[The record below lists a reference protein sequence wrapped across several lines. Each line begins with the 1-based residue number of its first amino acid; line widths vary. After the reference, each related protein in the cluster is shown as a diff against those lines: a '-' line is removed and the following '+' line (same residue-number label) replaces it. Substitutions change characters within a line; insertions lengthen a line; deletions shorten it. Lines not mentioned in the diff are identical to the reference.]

1 VRSAGALEAPREPA
15 HGRTRNTAWLRSTTM
30 HIVIVALVLIWS
42 VPTLGLLVS
51 SFRPAHLV
59 TTSGWW
65 TALVPPWNFSLELY
79 RQALG
84 TAGMGRSFVNSLFI
98 AIPATVIPI
107 MIAAFAAYAFSW
119 MKFPGRDALF
129 VSVVGLLVVPLQTTL
144 IPVLRLYNELG
155 LTGTFT
161 GIWLAHAAYGLPFA
175 VYLLRN
181 FFGTL
186 PRDMLE
192 SAYLDG
198 ASPFTAFFYLALP
211 LSLPAIASLA
221 IFQFMWVWNDLL
233 VALIYLGGAP
243 SVAPLTVTISNLV
256 NSLGGGWQLL
266 TAAAFVSMLLPLL
279 VFFTL
284 QRYFVRGILAGSVK
298 G

>member
-1 VRSAGALEAPREPA
+1 MKSSRAIALPETRERGKTGASKLL
-15 HGRTRNTAWLRSTTM
+15 GRLPLHAI
-30 HIVIVALVLIWS
+30 IVTLVLIWS
-42 VPTLGLLVS
+42 VPTIGLLVS

-59 TTSGWW
+59 TTSAWW
-65 TALVPPWNFSLELY
+65 TALVPPWNFSLDLY
-79 RQALG
+79 REAL
-84 TAGMGRSFVNSLFI
+84 TAAGMGQSFVNSLFI
-98 AIPATVIPI
+98 SIPATIIPI
-107 MIAAFAAYAFSW
+107 MIAAFAAYCFAW
-119 MKFPGRDALF
+119 MRFPGREALF
-129 VSVVGLLVVPLQTTL
+129 VTVVGLLVVPLQTTL

-155 LTGTFT
+155 LTGTFL

-186 PRDMLE
+186 PKDMLE

-243 SVAPLTVTISNLV
+243 DVAPMTVTIGNLT
-256 NSLGGGWQLL
+256 NSLGGGWQVL
-266 TAAAFVSMLLPLL
+266 TAAAFISMMLPLL

>member
-1 VRSAGALEAPREPA
+1 VKSARTMAMPRGQTSGGRKSAPWWRSATL
-15 HGRTRNTAWLRSTTM
+15 NF
-30 HIVIVALVLIWS
+30 IVVALVLIWS
-42 VPTLGLLVS
+42 VPTVGLLVS

-59 TTSGWW
+59 ATSGWW
-65 TALVPPWNFSLELY
+65 TALVPPWNFSLDLY

-84 TAGMGRSFVNSLFI
+84 SAGMGRSFVNSLFI
-98 AIPATVIPI
+98 SIPATVIPI

-119 MKFPGRDALF
+119 MRFPGRDVLF

-144 IPVLRLYNELG
+144 IPVLRLYNDLG

-186 PRDMLE
+186 PKDMLE

-198 ASPFTAFFYLALP
+198 ASPFTAFFHLALP

-233 VALIYLGGAP
+233 VALIYLGGSP
-243 SVAPLTVTISNLV
+243 DVAPLTVTIGNLV

-266 TAAAFVSMLLPLL
+266 TAAAFISMMLPLL